1 MFIQTVIEQQ
11 DTQLVIF
18 DLDGTLVD
26 SVPEIAL
33 GVDAALEELS
43 LPTVGEEH
51 VRIWVGNGL
60 KKLWQRALTHL
71 DVYTEAF
78 LERTYDTL
86 LKHYEQQL
94 NQSTTIYE
102 GVVPLLEYLKQ
113 QGIRCAICT
122 NKMARFVPSILQ
134 KQGIHEYFD
143 FVVGGDTFEE
153 KKPSPLPLNRICD
166 YFDVSQSET
175 LMIGDSQ
182 SDAKSANSA
191 HIPVI
196 LLEQG
201 YSQGIDLNSLDSYAV
216 KADINSLLATP
227 F

>member
-1 MFIQTVIEQQ
+1 MYIQDIVHQHNIK
-11 DTQLVIF
+11 LVIF

-33 GVDAALEELS
+33 GVDAALTELA

-51 VRIWVGNGL
+51 VRVWVGNGL
-60 KKLWQRALTHL
+60 RTLWQRALTHL

-86 LKHYEQQL
+86 LKHYEAQL
-94 NQSTTIYE
+94 NQSTTVYS
-102 GVVPLLEYLKQ
+102 GVLPLLQYLNAS
-113 QGIRCAICT
+113 GIERAICT
-122 NKMARFVPSILQ
+122 NKMERFVPGILQ
-134 KQGIHEYFD
+134 KQEIDSYID
-143 FVVGGDTFEE
+143 LIVGGDTYEE

-166 YFDVSQSET
+166 HFGVSAEHT

-182 SDAKSANSA
+182 SDAKSANA
-191 HIPVI
+191 ANIKVI

-201 YSQGIDLNSLDSYAV
+201 YAQGIDLHSLESLAV
-216 KADINSLLATP
+216 KENIESLLA
-227 F
+227 